1 MSDIYGI
8 AKSGLQAYREGLATT
23 GQNIANV
30 GNENYARREVN
41 LAEVK
46 SASAD
51 VLSISPSSSYG
62 VKVDGVVRAF
72 DQFIDVQLQKASSGL
87 SFSTSQTLI
96 LEKLEQVLR
105 PGEKTVANKLQD
117 FFATLSTVSQDPS
130 DLAARHIAV
139 DAGRAVVASIKNVAN
154 GIQDLRELVSDSIA
168 GNLSDFNKTI
178 ELLGSVQTEIL
189 GNAIPERTPNNLLD
203 LRDAHLKTLSE
214 FADIS
219 VDYLKNNSVKI
230 TLGTTGQGQTLM
242 DGLNYKKLKLQ
253 TLDGASKIYIDNGA
267 NSASTII
274 QIQSGEIAGYMAA
287 DIALTETKRSLDD
300 LTKSLVAEFNEAH
313 RFGVDLEGSQGKDFF
328 SLDAVEITKISKR
341 DSTAQL
347 RVDGNLEKLMGERL
361 SVRFSGT
368 DDLWIIADESGKK
381 LSEFKGS
388 AELDGL
394 RFNVEGKPALGDSFN
409 VKITNNASE
418 NLKIEIKDGKD
429 IAASSFYSI
438 EPAGSNAS
446 NTEISLERFSEIKND
461 NLTKLNSSLSHRRDA
476 ANAIS
481 FVSDG
486 VLGFM
491 ENVDSIDNLTSLKS
505 QEKIQFS
512 AALSGLDANSK
523 LKITLGSTEHIFS
536 VGTMISG
543 VTSYGEIADFLNKGG
558 LKSDTNSFSFS
569 DLGLYAGG
577 NTNNLTVSSAAQPP
591 YSTFEKL
598 NSGSLNNVSGVSIPA
613 DTGVADLQIFTR
625 EGIQLSG
632 KPLTQQQVDNLITK
646 TNGFAEDAVY
656 TAKYTSIG
664 ADNNYIGAD
673 ISRVTTAGA
682 QTKTITAIGFSEN
695 LNLYAANSFP
705 TSRAGMST
713 AMSITTAAG
722 RTSDF
727 STAQG
732 MMAGQIAAKFNNENG
747 KFGVEAK
754 AHNNLELF
762 GISNGRVQ
770 FDLFGDNSTATSI
783 DVTVANND
791 TTALSEAINSK
802 TGETGVSASVSGS
815 GAILLRK
822 LDGNDI
828 SLKNFSIATGTISAR
843 QIDKFGEKI
852 QPSPITISTGEHVI
866 SGGQIELRSPDT
878 FSLTYNGATQS
889 SAASSF
895 DDGFVEKSNNVEKNR
910 TEYSFKASSFI
921 DGNLLDETHSIAV
934 ASSSSY
940 SLTLSGDNANQNIAA
955 VFKPRAVNEFSSK
968 EISKNIV
975 SEIRKNAPKSRFTG
989 DDFTLSD
996 GFPASGSTIE
1006 FQLGEQKYIATLN
1019 TTLDYTISGSNV
1031 AIGSKNY
1038 SFSEALE
1045 LLVEDA
1051 TFHISGPEKDR
1062 ISVGFEKNGSNFRLF
1077 AAAKDGVLSGHA
1089 LVAAASNSGAQKNAF
1104 HVSNTSGAEL
1114 LTGEIDL
1121 TQADK
1126 ANFGELII
1134 GSTTYSLSFATA
1146 GDAITSNPALPTGVT
1161 ISKVSTG
1168 TDKARMK
1175 VTIPES
1181 ITDKDIRLKATNNS
1195 ATFGFVTA
1203 SSQILLGDNGFS
1215 LSNYD
1220 NQRIATTSSVTSLA
1234 DEIISVS
1241 GLNGEDLILVS
1252 SGTSKPTIIG
1262 NMDEKSQELNP
1273 REMTARVNKDNESLI
1288 EIFDTKSGDLLGS
1301 RELSNQNN
1309 FLFRGF
1315 DWIVDGDLTASDE
1328 FKVLTN
1334 NQKKDDGS
1342 NLERLIALS
1351 SFSDS
1356 TGKGGYSERYN
1367 GLVTSAGFELR
1378 SSEQSLINA
1387 KTAHDV
1393 AKDQKSEFSGV
1404 DLDTEAAR
1412 LLEQQ
1417 QAYQALA
1424 RVLSTAKE
1432 MMDTLLRSM

>member
-1 MSDIYGI
+1 MSDIFGI
-8 AKSGLQAYREGLATT
+8 AKSGLQAYKESLATT

-30 GNENYARREVN
+30 GNENYARREAN
-41 LAEVK
+41 LTEVK
-46 SASAD
+46 SGSAD
-51 VLSISPSSSYG
+51 VISISPSSSYG
-62 VKVDGVVRAF
+62 VKVDGIVRAF

-105 PGEKTVANKLQD
+105 PGEATVANKLQD
-117 FFATLSTVSQDPS
+117 FFSSLSTVSQDPS
-130 DLAARHIAV
+130 DIAGRHIAV

-154 GIQDLRELVSDSIA
+154 GINDLRQLVTDNIE
-168 GNLSDFNKTI
+168 GNISDFNKTI
-178 ELLGSVQTEIL
+178 DLLSSVQREIL
-189 GNAIPERTPNNLLD
+189 GNSSPKSTPNNLLD
-203 LRDAHLKTLSE
+203 QRDAHLKTLSE

-219 VDYLKNNSVKI
+219 VDYLKNNSVRV
-230 TLGTTGQGQTLM
+230 TLGTTGQGQTLIE
-242 DGLNYKKLKLQ
+242 GLNHKKLKIQ
-253 TLDGASKIYIDNGA
+253 NVDGASKLYIDNGA
-267 NSASTII
+267 SSASTII

-287 DIALTETKRSLDD
+287 DIALTESKKSMDD
-300 LTKSLVAEFNEAH
+300 LTKSLVAEFNEVH
-313 RFGVDLEGSQGKDFF
+313 RFGVDLEGAQGKDFF
-328 SLDAVEITKISKR
+328 SLDAIEIKKTSIREGTS
-341 DSTAQL
+341 QL
-347 RVDGNLEKLMGERL
+347 RVDGNLEKLMGD
-361 SVRFSGT
+361 RFGVKY
-368 DDLWIIADESGKK
+368 DGAQDLWLITDQSGKK
-381 LSEFKGS
+381 LKEFKGS

-394 RFNVEGKPALGDSFN
+394 RFSIEGTPVLGDSFN

-418 NLKIEIKDGKD
+418 NLRIMIKDGKD

-446 NTEISLERFSEIKND
+446 NTEISLESFDEIKND
-461 NLTKLNSSLSHRRDA
+461 NLIKLNSSLSHPRDA

-486 VLGFM
+486 ALGYM
-491 ENVDSIDNLTSLKS
+491 ENVDSIEDLSSLKS
-505 QEKIQFS
+505 QAKIQFS
-512 AALSGLDANSK
+512 TTLSGLDVNSK

-536 VGTMISG
+536 VGSLISG
-543 VTSYGEIADFLNKGG
+543 VTSYSEIADFLNKGG
-558 LKSDTNSFSFS
+558 LKSDTGSFSFS

-577 NTNNLTVSSAAQPP
+577 NKNNLTVSSAAQPP
-591 YSTFEKL
+591 YSSFEQL
-598 NSGSLNNVSGVSIPA
+598 NSGNLNNVSGIVIPA
-613 DTGVADLQIFTR
+613 DLGVANLQIFTR
-625 EGIQLSG
+625 EGIQLTG
-632 KPLTQQQVDNLITK
+632 KPLTQQQADNLINE
-646 TNGFAEDAVY
+646 TNGFANDAVY
-656 TAKYTSIG
+656 NAKYTSIG
-664 ADNNYIGAD
+664 ANNQYIGAE
-673 ISRVTTAGA
+673 IARLTTAGA

-695 LNLYAANSFP
+695 LNLYAANSYP
-705 TSRAGMST
+705 SSRAGMSS

-727 STAQG
+727 TTAQG
-732 MMAGQIAAKFNNENG
+732 MMAGQIATKFNAENG

-754 AHNNLELF
+754 AYNNLELF
-762 GISNGRVQ
+762 GMSNGRVQ
-770 FDLFGDNSTATSI
+770 FDIFGDNSVAASI
-783 DVTVANND
+783 DVTIANND
-791 TTALSEAINSK
+791 TTSLVTQINSK
-802 TGETGVSASVSGS
+802 KSDTGISATVSGA

-828 SLKNFSIATGTISAR
+828 SLKSFTIASGTISGR

-852 QPSPITISTGEHVI
+852 QSSPITIASGEHVI
-866 SGGQIELRSPDT
+866 SGGQIELTSPDT

-895 DDGFVEKSNNVEKNR
+895 DDGFVKKSNNFDKNT

-921 DGNLLDETHSIAV
+921 DGNLLDETQSIAV

-940 SLTLSGDNANQNIAA
+940 ALTLSSDNTNQSVAA
-955 VFKPRAVNEFSSK
+955 VFKPRVVNEFSSE

-975 SEIRKNAPKSRFTG
+975 SEIRKNAPKSRFIG

-996 GFPASGSTIE
+996 GFPVSGSAIE
-1006 FQLGEQKYIATLN
+1006 FQLGEQKYVATLN
-1019 TTLDYTISGSNV
+1019 TTLDYTVSGSSV
-1031 AIGSKNY
+1031 TIGTKSY
-1038 SFSEALE
+1038 SLSDALE
-1045 LLVEDA
+1045 RLVEDSS
-1051 TFHISGPEKDR
+1051 FHVSGPEKDR
-1062 ISVGFEKNGSNFRLF
+1062 LSIGFEKNGSSFRLF
-1077 AAAKDGVLSGHA
+1077 ASAKDGVLSGHA
-1089 LVAAASNSGAQKNAF
+1089 LVAATSNSTTQKNAF

-1126 ANFGELII
+1126 ADFGEIII

-1161 ISKVSTG
+1161 ISQVSTG
-1168 TDKARMK
+1168 TNKVKMK
-1175 VTIPES
+1175 ITLLES
-1181 ITDKDIRLKATNNS
+1181 ITDKNIRLKATNNS

-1203 SSQILLGDNGFS
+1203 SSQILLEENNFS
-1215 LSNYD
+1215 LSNYN
-1220 NQRIATTSSVTSLA
+1220 NQRVATTSSVTSLA
-1234 DEIISVS
+1234 DEIVSIS
-1241 GLNGEDLILVS
+1241 GLDGEDLILVS
-1252 SGTSKPTIIG
+1252 SGTRKPTVIG
-1262 NMDEKSQELNP
+1262 SVDAKSQELDP
-1273 REMTARVNKDNESLI
+1273 REMTARVHKNNENLI

-1301 RELSNQNN
+1301 RELSNKNN

-1315 DWIVDGDLTASDE
+1315 DWIIDGDLAALDE

-1342 NLERLIALS
+1342 NLERIIALS

-1367 GLVTSAGFELR
+1367 SLVTSAGFKLR
-1378 SSEQSLINA
+1378 SSEQSLIDA
-1387 KTAHDV
+1387 KAANDL

>member
-8 AKSGLQAYREGLATT
+8 AKSGLQAYKEGLATT

-41 LAEVK
+41 LTEIK
-46 SASAD
+46 SATSD
-51 VLSISPSSSYG
+51 VLSITSSKNFG
-62 VKVDGVVRAF
+62 VKVDGIVRAF

-105 PGEKTVANKLQD
+105 PGEKTVANKFQD
-117 FFATLSTVSQDPS
+117 FFASLSTISQDPS
-130 DLAARHIAV
+130 DMAARHIAV
-139 DAGRAVVASIKNVAN
+139 DSGRAVVASIKNVAN
-154 GIQDLRELVSDSIA
+154 GIKDLRQLVNDSIV
-168 GNLSDFNKTI
+168 GNLSDFNKTL

-189 GNAIPERTPNNLLD
+189 GNAIPKRTPNNLLD
-203 LRDAHLKTLSE
+203 QRDAYLKTLSE

-219 VDYLKNNSVKI
+219 VDYLKNNAVRV
-230 TLGTTGQGQTLM
+230 TLGTTGQGQTLV

-253 TLDGASKIYIDNGA
+253 NVDGASKIYIDDLPS
-267 NSASTII
+267 SAATII
-274 QIQSGEIAGYMAA
+274 QIQSGEIAGHMAA

-300 LTKSLVAEFNEAH
+300 LTKSLVAEFNELH
-313 RFGVDLEGSQGKDFF
+313 RFGVDLDGVQGKDFF
-328 SLDAVEITKISKR
+328 SLDAIEINKMSIR
-341 DSTAQL
+341 QSTAQL
-347 RVDGNLEKLMGERL
+347 RVDGNLKNSMGELFSVKYSGNDDQWFIEGQSGEKL
-361 SVRFSGT
+361 
-368 DDLWIIADESGKK
+368 K
-381 LSEFKGS
+381 EFTGS
-388 AELDGL
+388 TELNGL
-394 RFNVEGKPALGDSFN
+394 RFYVEGKPALGDSFN

-418 NLKIEIKDGKD
+418 NLQIKIKDGKD

-438 EPAGSNAS
+438 ESAGSNAG
-446 NTEISLERFSEIKND
+446 NAEISLERFAKIKSD
-461 NLTKLNSSLSHRRDA
+461 NLNNLNSSLSHPRDA
-476 ANAIS
+476 ANSIS
-481 FVSDG
+481 FVSGG
-486 VLGFM
+486 VLGYM
-491 ENVDSIDNLTSLKS
+491 ENVDSIENLTSLKS
-505 QEKIQFS
+505 QAKIQFN
-512 AALSGLDANSK
+512 ATLSGLDANSK

-543 VTSYGEIADFLNKGG
+543 VTNYSEIADFLNKGG
-558 LKSDTNSFSFS
+558 LKSETNSFSFS
-569 DLGLYAGG
+569 DLGLHAGG
-577 NTNNLTVSSAAQPP
+577 NKNNLTVSSAAQPP
-591 YSTFEKL
+591 YSAFEKL
-598 NSGSLNNVSGVSIPA
+598 NSGNLNNVSGVLIPA
-613 DTGVADLQIFTR
+613 DVGVANLQIFTR

-632 KPLTQQQVDNLITK
+632 KPLTEQQVDELISK

-664 ADNNYIGAD
+664 SDNQYIGAEVT
-673 ISRVTTAGA
+673 RLTTAGA
-682 QTKTITAIGFSEN
+682 QTKTITAIGFSDN

-705 TSRAGMST
+705 SSRAGMSS
-713 AMSITTAAG
+713 AMTITTAAG
-722 RTSDF
+722 RTSTLT
-727 STAQG
+727 TAQG
-732 MMAGQIAAKFNNENG
+732 MMAGQIAAKLNNENG

-754 AHNNLELF
+754 AYNNLELF

-770 FDLFGDNSTATSI
+770 FDLFGDNSSAASV

-791 TTALSEAINSK
+791 TTGLVAAVNSK
-802 TGETGVSASVSGS
+802 TAETGISASVSGS
-815 GAILLRK
+815 GAILLSK

-843 QIDKFGEKI
+843 QVDKFGEKV
-852 QPSPITISTGEHVI
+852 QSSSITIATGKHVI
-866 SGGQIELRSPDT
+866 SGGQIELRSPAT
-878 FSLTYNGATQS
+878 FSLTYNGVTQS

-895 DDGFVEKSNNVEKNR
+895 DDGFIKKSNNIEKNR

-921 DGNLLDETHSIAV
+921 DGNLLDETQSIAV

-940 SLTLSGDNANQNIAA
+940 SLTLSGDNANQNITA
-955 VFKPRAVNEFSSK
+955 VFKPRAVSEFSSK
-968 EISKNIV
+968 EISRNIV
-975 SEIRKNAPKSRFTG
+975 GEIRKNAPKSRFVG

-996 GFPASGSTIE
+996 GFPVSGSTIE

-1019 TTLDYTISGSNV
+1019 TNLNYTISGSNV
-1031 AIGSKNY
+1031 AIGTKNY

-1045 LLVEDA
+1045 LLVEDS

-1062 ISVGFEKNGSNFRLF
+1062 LSVGFEKNGSNFRLF
-1077 AAAKDGVLSGHA
+1077 ATAKDGVLSGHA
-1089 LVAAASNSGAQKNAF
+1089 LVAATSNSSAQKNSF
-1104 HVSNTSGAEL
+1104 HVSNSSGAEL

-1126 ANFGELII
+1126 ANFGEIII
-1134 GSTTYSLSFATA
+1134 GSTAYSLSFATTS
-1146 GDAITSNPALPTGVT
+1146 DEITSNPALPSGVT
-1161 ISKVSTG
+1161 ISQVSTG
-1168 TDKARMK
+1168 TNKARMK
-1175 VTIPES
+1175 VTILES
-1181 ITDKDIRLKATNNS
+1181 ITEKNIRLKATNNS

-1203 SSQILLGDNGFS
+1203 GSQILLGENNFS

-1220 NQRIATTSSVTSLA
+1220 NQRINTTSSVASLA

-1241 GLNGEDLILVS
+1241 GLKGEDLILVS
-1252 SGTSKPTIIG
+1252 AGTSKATITG
-1262 NMDEKSQELNP
+1262 TVSAKSQELNP
-1273 REMTARVNKDNESLI
+1273 REMTARVHKDDKNLI

-1301 RELSNQNN
+1301 RELSDKMN

-1315 DWIVDGDLTASDE
+1315 DWIVDGDLTALDE
-1328 FKVLTN
+1328 FQVLTN

-1351 SFSDS
+1351 SFSES
-1356 TGKGGYSERYN
+1356 SGKGGYSERYN
-1367 GLVTSAGFELR
+1367 GLVTAAGFQLR

>member
-1 MSDIYGI
+1 MTDIFGI
-8 AKSGLQAYREGLATT
+8 AKSGLQAYKEGLATT

-41 LAEVK
+41 LTELK
-46 SASAD
+46 SPTSD
-51 VLSISPSSSYG
+51 VLSISSGKNYG
-62 VKVDGVVRAF
+62 VKVDGIVRAF
-72 DQFIDVQLQKASSGL
+72 DQFVDVQLQKASSGL
-87 SFSTSQTLI
+87 SFSTSQTLV

-117 FFATLSTVSQDPS
+117 LFASLSTVSQDPS
-130 DLAARHIAV
+130 DLAARNIAV
-139 DAGRAVVASIKNVAN
+139 DAGRGVVASIKNVAN
-154 GIQDLRELVSDSIA
+154 GIKDLRELVSDSIA

-178 ELLGSVQTEIL
+178 ELLASVQTEIV
-189 GNAIPERTPNNLLD
+189 GNAVPNRTPNNLLD
-203 LRDAHLKTLSE
+203 QRDAYLKTLSE

-219 VDYLKNNSVKI
+219 VDYLKNNSVRVS
-230 TLGTTGQGQTLM
+230 LGTTGQGQTLV

-253 TLDGASKIYIDNGA
+253 NIDGASKIFIDDGP
-267 NSASTII
+267 NSASSII

-300 LTKSLVAEFNEAH
+300 LTKSLVAEFNEVH
-313 RFGVDLEGSQGKDFF
+313 RFGVDLEGVQGKDFF
-328 SLDAVEITKISKR
+328 GLDAVEINKMSIRQS
-341 DSTAQL
+341 AVQL
-347 RVDGNLEKLMGERL
+347 RVDGNLKNSMGENF
-361 SVRFSGT
+361 SVKYSGT
-368 DDLWIIADESGKK
+368 DDKWLIADQSGKK
-381 LSEFKGS
+381 LKEFKGS
-388 AELDGL
+388 TELNGL
-394 RFNVEGKPALGDSFN
+394 LFNVEGKPALGDSFN

-418 NLKIEIKDGKD
+418 NLQIKIKEGKD
-429 IAASSFYSI
+429 LAASSYYFI
-438 EPAGSNAS
+438 EPSGSNAG
-446 NTEISLERFSEIKND
+446 NAEISLERFTEIKND
-461 NLTKLNSSLSHRRDA
+461 NLRKLNSSLSHTRDA
-476 ANAIS
+476 ANSIS

-486 VLGFM
+486 VLGYM
-491 ENVDSIDNLTSLKS
+491 ENVNSIENLTSLKS
-505 QEKIQFS
+505 QAKIQFN
-512 AALSGLDANSK
+512 AQLSGLDASSK

-536 VGTMISG
+536 VGTMISD
-543 VTSYGEIADFLNKGG
+543 VTSYSEIADFLNKGG

-577 NTNNLTVSSAAQPP
+577 NKNSLTVTSAAQPP
-591 YSTFEKL
+591 YSPFEKL
-598 NSGSLNNVSGVSIPA
+598 NSGNLNNLSGDVIPA
-613 DTGVADLQIFTR
+613 DLGVANLQIFTR
-625 EGIQLSG
+625 EGVQLSG
-632 KPLTQQQVDNLITK
+632 KPLTEQQADELISK
-646 TNGFAEDAVY
+646 TNGFAEDAIY
-656 TAKYTSIG
+656 TAKYTAIG
-664 ADNNYIGAD
+664 SDNQYIGAE
-673 ISRVTTAGA
+673 ITRLTTAGA
-682 QTKTITAIGFSEN
+682 QTKTITAIGFSDN
-695 LNLYAANSFP
+695 LNLYASNSFP
-705 TSRAGMST
+705 SSRAGMSS
-713 AMSITTAAG
+713 AMTITTAAG

-727 STAQG
+727 TTAQG
-732 MMAGQIAAKFNNENG
+732 MMAGQIASKFNNENG

-754 AHNNLELF
+754 AYNNLELF

-770 FDLFGDNSTATSI
+770 FDLFGDNSTAASV

-791 TTALSEAINSK
+791 TTGLVAAVNSK
-802 TGETGVSASVSGS
+802 TAETGISASVSGD
-815 GAILLRK
+815 GAILLSK

-828 SLKNFSIATGTISAR
+828 SLKNFNIATGTISAR
-843 QIDKFGEKI
+843 QIDKFGEKV
-852 QPSPITISTGEHVI
+852 QTSPITIASGKHVI

-895 DDGFVEKSNNVEKNR
+895 DDGFVKKSNNVEKNR

-921 DGNLLDETHSIAV
+921 DGNLLDETYSTAV

-940 SLTLSGDNANQNIAA
+940 SLTLSSDNANQNIAA
-955 VFKPRAVNEFSSK
+955 VFNPRAVSEFSSK

-975 SEIRKNAPKSRFTG
+975 GEIRKNAPKSRFVG
-989 DDFTLSD
+989 DNFTLSD
-996 GFPASGSTIE
+996 GFPVSGSTIE

-1019 TTLDYTISGSNV
+1019 TTINYTISGSNV
-1031 AIGSKNY
+1031 AIGAKNY

-1045 LLVEDA
+1045 LLVEDS

-1062 ISVGFEKNGSNFRLF
+1062 ISVGFEQNGSNFRLF

-1089 LVAAASNSGAQKNAF
+1089 LVAATSNSSAQKDAF
-1104 HVSNTSGAEL
+1104 HVSNSSGAEL

-1134 GSTTYSLSFATA
+1134 GSTTYSLSFSTA
-1146 GDAITSNPALPTGVT
+1146 SDAITSNPALPAGVT
-1161 ISKVSTG
+1161 ISQVSTG
-1168 TDKARMK
+1168 TNKARMK
-1175 VTIPES
+1175 VTLSES
-1181 ITDKDIRLKATNNS
+1181 ITEKNIRLKATNNS

-1203 SSQILLGDNGFS
+1203 SSQIVLGENDFS

-1220 NQRIATTSSVTSLA
+1220 NQRITTTSSVSSLA

-1241 GLNGEDLILVS
+1241 GLNGEDLILAS
-1252 SGTSKPTIIG
+1252 AGTRKATVIG
-1262 NMDEKSQELNP
+1262 SMEGKSQELNP
-1273 REMTARVNKDNESLI
+1273 REMTAKVHKDNKNLI

-1301 RELSNQNN
+1301 RELSNKQN

-1315 DWIVDGDLTASDE
+1315 DWIVDGDLAASDE
-1328 FKVLTN
+1328 FQVLTN
-1334 NQKKDDGS
+1334 TKKKDDGS

-1356 TGKGGYSERYN
+1356 SGKGGYSERYN
-1367 GLVTSAGFELR
+1367 GIVTSAGFHLR

-1417 QAYQALA
+1417 QAFQALA
-1424 RVLSTAKE
+1424 RVISTAKE

>member
-1 MSDIYGI
+1 MSDIFGI
-8 AKSGLQAYREGLATT
+8 AKSGLQAYKEGLATT

-30 GNENYARREVN
+30 GNENYARREAN

-46 SASAD
+46 SGSAD

-117 FFATLSTVSQDPS
+117 FFASLSTVSQDPS

-139 DAGRAVVASIKNVAN
+139 DAARAVVASIKNVAN
-154 GIQDLRELVSDSIA
+154 GINDLRQLVSDNIS
-168 GNLSDFNKTI
+168 GNISDFNKTI
-178 ELLGSVQTEIL
+178 ELLGSVQREIL
-189 GNAIPERTPNNLLD
+189 GNTSPKSTPNNLLD
-203 LRDAHLKTLSE
+203 QRDAHLRTLSE

-219 VDYLKNNSVKI
+219 VDYLKNHSVKV
-230 TLGTTGQGQTLM
+230 TLGTTGQGQTLI
-242 DGLNYKKLKLQ
+242 DGLTHKKLKLQ
-253 TLDGASKIYIDNGA
+253 NVDGASKIYIDNGA
-267 NSASTII
+267 NSASTIV
-274 QIQSGEIAGYMAA
+274 QIQSGEIAGFMAA
-287 DIALTETKRSLDD
+287 DIALTEAKKSLDD
-300 LTKSLVAEFNEAH
+300 LTKSLVAEVNEVH
-313 RFGVDLEGSQGKDFF
+313 RFGVNLDGVQGKDFF
-328 SLDAVEITKISKR
+328 SLDAIEINKN
-341 DSTAQL
+341 STRESTSQL
-347 RVDGNLEKLMGERL
+347 RVDGNLEKLMDERL
-361 SVRFSGT
+361 SVNYSGS
-368 DDLWIIADESGKK
+368 DDLWLIADASGNK
-381 LSEFKGS
+381 LVEFKGS
-388 AELDGL
+388 TELDGL

-418 NLKIEIKDGKD
+418 NLQIMIRDGKD

-438 EPAGSNAS
+438 EPAGSNSS
-446 NTEISLERFSEIKND
+446 NTEISLERFSEIKSD
-461 NLTKLNSSLSHRRDA
+461 NLTKLNSSLSHPRDA

-486 VLGFM
+486 VIGFM

-512 AALSGLDANSK
+512 TTLSGLDANSK
-523 LKITLGSTEHIFS
+523 LKITLGGTEHIFS
-536 VGTMISG
+536 VGGVISG
-543 VTSYGEIADFLNKGG
+543 VTSYNEIADILNNGG
-558 LKSDTNSFSFS
+558 LKSEINSFSFS

-577 NTNNLTVSSAAQPP
+577 NKNNLTVSSAAQPP

-632 KPLTQQQVDNLITK
+632 KPLTEQQANSLITK

-664 ADNNYIGAD
+664 EDNQYIGAN
-673 ISRVTTAGA
+673 ITRLTTAGA

-705 TSRAGMST
+705 TSRPGMSS
-713 AMSITTAAG
+713 AMTIATAAG

-727 STAQG
+727 TTEQG
-732 MMAGQIAAKFNNENG
+732 MMAGQIATKFNTENG

-754 AHNNLELF
+754 AYNNLELF
-762 GISNGRVQ
+762 GIANGRLQ
-770 FDLFGDNSTATSI
+770 FDIYGDNATASSI

-791 TTALSEAINSK
+791 TASLVTAINAKSS
-802 TGETGVSASVSGS
+802 ETGVVATVSGS
-815 GAILLRK
+815 GAVLLSK
-822 LDGNDI
+822 FDGNDI
-828 SLKNFSIATGTISAR
+828 SLKNFSIATGTVSAR
-843 QIDKFGEKI
+843 QIDKFGEKV
-852 QPSPITISTGEHVI
+852 QSSPITIANGKHVI

-889 SAASSF
+889 STASSF
-895 DDGFVEKSNNVEKNR
+895 DDGFVEKSNNFEKNR

-921 DGNLLDETHSIAV
+921 DGNLLDETRSVPV

-940 SLTLSGDNANQNIAA
+940 SLTLSSDNANQNIAA
-955 VFKPRAVNEFSSK
+955 VFKPQSASEFSSK
-968 EISKNIV
+968 EISENIV
-975 SEIRKNAPKSRFTG
+975 SEIRKNAPKSRFAG

-996 GFPASGSTIE
+996 GFPVSGSTIE
-1006 FQLGEQKYIATLN
+1006 FQLGEQKYVATLN
-1019 TTLDYTISGSNV
+1019 TTLDYTVSGSTV
-1031 AIGSKNY
+1031 TIGTKTY
-1038 SFSEALE
+1038 SLSEALE

-1051 TFHISGPEKDR
+1051 KFHISGPEKDR
-1062 ISVGFEKNGSNFRLF
+1062 ITVGFEKNGSNFRLF

-1089 LVAAASNSGAQKNAF
+1089 LVAAASNSGDQKNAF

-1126 ANFGELII
+1126 ANFGEIII
-1134 GSTTYSLSFATA
+1134 GSTGYSLSFTTA
-1146 GDAITSNPALPTGVT
+1146 SDAITSNPALPTGVT

-1168 TDKARMK
+1168 TNKARMK

-1203 SSQILLGDNGFS
+1203 SSQILLGDNDFS

-1220 NQRIATTSSVTSLA
+1220 NQRIVTTSSVTSLA

-1262 NMDEKSQELNP
+1262 NVDEKSQELNP
-1273 REMTARVNKDNESLI
+1273 REMTAKVNKDNENLI

-1301 RELSNQNN
+1301 RELSNKNN

-1315 DWIVDGDLTASDE
+1315 DWIVDGDLSAADE
-1328 FKVLTN
+1328 FRVLTSN
-1334 NQKKDDGS
+1334 PKKDDGS
-1342 NLERLIALS
+1342 NLERLIGLS
-1351 SFSDS
+1351 SLSES

-1367 GLVTSAGFELR
+1367 SLVTSAGFQLR

-1387 KTAHDV
+1387 KAAHDV

-1424 RVLSTAKE
+1424 RVLSTAQE